1 MSNQEQSERH
11 DAITHIGPETAEPNT
26 VEPEEEILVTPATTF
41 GVPIIAGMGLGPSM
55 TPLFGIGYLL
65 TDEPEKHE
73 GERCEPDESEN
84 DNTVETAAWPINNAE
99 LL

>member
-11 DAITHIGPETAEPNT
+11 DAITHSGPETVEPNA
-26 VEPEEEILVTPATTF
+26 VEPEDEILVTPATTF